1 MARPLRIEYPG
12 AFYHVLNRGHRQ
24 GAIVD
29 GVRDRR
35 QFLLYLERMARQY
48 SVVVH
53 GYCVMTNHY
62 HLILETPE
70 ANLSR
75 AVQWLNVSY
84 ATYYNRRHQCTGH
97 LFQGR
102 FKAIVVEAAS
112 YLETLSRYIHLNPV
126 RAGMASRPWDYH
138 WSSCRYFVKALAAPD
153 WLEIHRVLAG
163 FGRSLKTARRGYADY
178 LRQADG
184 NDPFD
189 NVLGSSVLGSPAF
202 IEWIKAALLSKR
214 EDSQDIPSLRQLRRR
229 PSAEQIAREVG
240 RYYRVAIDAILRTG
254 GKRNQPRD
262 VAIYLARELSGLSC
276 QHLGQYFG
284 GISGAAVTMRYKH
297 VEKRLAKDPK
307 QARDIARMRQA
318 LTNNE

>member
-12 AFYHVLNRGHRQ
+12 AFYHVVNRGQRQ
-24 GAIVD
+24 GAVVD
-29 GVRDRR
+29 DVRDRR

-62 HLILETPE
+62 HLIIETPE

-84 ATYYNRRHQCTGH
+84 ASYYNRRHRCSGH

-102 FKAIVVEAAS
+102 FKAVVVDAAS
-112 YLETLSRYIHLNPV
+112 YLEVLSRYIHLNPV
-126 RAGMASRPWDYH
+126 RAGIKSRPWDYT

-153 WLEIHRVLAG
+153 WLEIRRVLAG
-163 FGRSLKTARRGYADY
+163 FGRSLKAARRGYVEY
-178 LRQADG
+178 LRRADVD
-184 NDPFD
+184 DPFD
-189 NVLGSSVLGSPAF
+189 DVLGGSVLGSPMF
-202 IEWIKAALLSKR
+202 IEWIKAALLSER
-214 EDSQDIPSLRQLRRR
+214 EDSQDIPSLRQLRPR

-240 RYYRVAIDAILRTG
+240 RYYRVAVDAILRAG
-254 GKRNQPRD
+254 GKRNEPRD

-276 QHLGQYFG
+276 QQLGQYFG

-297 VEKRLAKDPK
+297 VEKRLAKDPN
-307 QARDIARMRQA
+307 QARDIARLRRTLM
-318 LTNNE
+318 NNE